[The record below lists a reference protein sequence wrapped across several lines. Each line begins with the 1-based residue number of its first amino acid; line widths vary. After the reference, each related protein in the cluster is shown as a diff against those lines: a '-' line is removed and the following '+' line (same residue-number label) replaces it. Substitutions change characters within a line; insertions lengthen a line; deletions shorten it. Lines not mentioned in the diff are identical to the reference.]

1 MKPGQTKSLSE
12 HVDIFPTICDLAGL
26 NIPKQLQGKSLKPVM
41 LNNSSSVNDFSVSQY
56 PRKLSKEEMQK
67 AGYDSNK
74 MMGYSL
80 RTNQYRLT
88 IWMNDFTTD
97 QPFDTKKVFAT
108 EMYDYTADPLE
119 KVNIYKSDKYKEVAK
134 DMYSKML
141 GFFKSQE
148 KK

>member
-1 MKPGQTKSLSE
+1 MQ
-12 HVDIFPTICDLAGL
+12 
-26 NIPKQLQGKSLKPVM
+26 
-41 LNNSSSVNDFSVSQY
+41 NNTSSVKEFSVSQY

-88 IWMNDFTTD
+88 IWMNDFTTS
-97 QPFDTKKVFAT
+97 QPFDAKKVFAS
-108 EMYDYTADPLE
+108 EMYDYKADPLE
-119 KVNIYKSDKYKEVAK
+119 KVNIYKTDKYKDVAK
-134 DMYSKML
+134 DMYDRMIA
-141 GFFKSQE
+141 FFKSQE